1 MATERIV
8 PLDRAR
14 SFITLLV
21 VLHHSVV
28 NYTYFGNGD
37 RMRWLGFDL
46 VVLFNDSFFMAC
58 MFFISGLF
66 VHHSLS
72 RRGAGN
78 FLTSRAWRLGV
89 PFAISI
95 LVVTPIAYYPSFLRY
110 HLPGTTDFNFFHF
123 WWHTLTI
130 GPWPSGSAWFL
141 WVLLVLGGLAALLW
155 TAAPRMIEGLGQLIY
170 AWRDRPTAAFVAFLM
185 FSIMVYLPMHLIF
198 GDSSWLEPGHYPFPI
213 QTSRI
218 LLYAGYFFTGVG
230 VGAVSLR
237 SGMLL
242 ENGALVER
250 WTVWPAFAFAFYGA
264 ILLLVYA
271 HHNWLADFN
280 SPLVAHGLWSRLRDV
295 QRGDDVH
302 GPGGFPA
309 LCAIFALAARRDAAL
324 GLWHLSP
331 ALHFP
336 DLAAIHRLR
345 SGLPGVRQIR
355 DRVRRHALDELGA
368 HRAATKNSGGSA
380 DDLVL
385 YPPSGYD
392 PKQPFDRPCTEEI
405 GCYGSWMK
413 STKLLWRPLASCRS
427 IERGRSSFSWC
438 CCTTP
443 SSTTP
448 GSAMAIRCA
457 GSALTWWCC
466 SMTVF
471 SWPACFSSPVCSFA
485 TA

>member
-1 MATERIV
+1 MATERII

-14 SFITLLV
+14 TFITLLV

-66 VHHSLS
+66 VHHRLS
-72 RRGAGN
+72 RRGPGN

-95 LVVTPIAYYPSFLRY
+95 FVVTPIAYYASFLRY
-110 HLPGTTDFNFFHF
+110 HLPGTTDLNFFHF

-141 WVLLVLGGLAALLW
+141 WVLLALGGLAALLLA
-155 TAAPRMIEGLGQLIY
+155 AAPRMIETLGQLIY
-170 AWRDRPTAAFVAFLM
+170 AWRDRPMAAFVAFLM

-237 SGMLL
+237 SGMLA

-271 HHNWLADFN
+271 HHNWVADFD
-280 SPLVAHGLWSRLRDV
+280 SPPLWWRAAYGLVFAMFSAAMTFTVPVVFLRFARSSLWLLDAMQPSAYGIYLLHFIFLIWLQYIVYD
-295 QRGDDVH
+295 
-302 GPGGFPA
+302 PAFPA
-309 LCAIFALAARRDAAL
+309 FVKFAIVFA
-324 GLWHLSP
+324 GTLSM
-331 ALHFP
+331 
-336 DLAAIHRLR
+336 
-345 SGLPGVRQIR
+345 
-355 DRVRRHALDELGA
+355 
-368 HRAATKNSGGSA
+368 
-380 DDLVL
+380 
-385 YPPSGYD
+385 
-392 PKQPFDRPCTEEI
+392 
-405 GCYGSWMK
+405 SW
-413 STKLLWRPLASCRS
+413 
-427 IERGRSSFSWC
+427 
-438 CCTTP
+438 
-443 SSTTP
+443 
-448 GSAMAIRCA
+448 
-457 GSALTWWCC
+457 ALT
-466 SMTVF
+466 VLLRKI
-471 SWPACFSSPVCSFA
+471 PVVA
-485 TA
+485 RTI